1 MNGAASAGIDTEGFD
16 IEAVEKVIA
25 NSARRLDTQS
35 LHDILDGA
43 FEDLTIEE
51 TARKYLQGPLNHT
64 GSGLSNDK
72 TRHIIQNCAE
82 VICLNGPPGVHYKQ
96 VRNRLMLN
104 MDLYYVSLDTAYN
117 EEITDPDSPYPDYL
131 KSATINTFR
140 IPDKMKVELLGKYLE
155 RRILEGQMKFLID
168 GFPNTERLAALFE
181 EDVSSKRN
189 PSFEGRADDV

>member
-1 MNGAASAGIDTEGFD
+1 
-16 IEAVEKVIA
+16 
-25 NSARRLDTQS
+25 
-35 LHDILDGA
+35 
-43 FEDLTIEE
+43 
-51 TARKYLQGPLNHT
+51 
-64 GSGLSNDK
+64 
-72 TRHIIQNCAE
+72 
-82 VICLNGPPGVHYKQ
+82 
-96 VRNRLMLN
+96 MLN

-155 RRILEGQMKFLID
+155 RRILERQMKFLID